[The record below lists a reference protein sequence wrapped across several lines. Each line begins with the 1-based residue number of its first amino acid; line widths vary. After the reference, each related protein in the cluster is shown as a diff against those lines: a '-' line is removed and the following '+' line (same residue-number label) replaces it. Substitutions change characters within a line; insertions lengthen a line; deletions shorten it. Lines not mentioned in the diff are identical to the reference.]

1 MAEPTQWEY
10 RAISVGSFWSEPKDE
25 ELEAVL
31 NELGLDGWEVVSV
44 VTHYGTNKVRVV
56 AKRPLSGSVRRQR
69 DWPG

>member
-25 ELEAVL
+25 QLENTL
-31 NELGLDGWEVVSV
+31 NELGAEGWEVVSAM
-44 VTHYGTNKVRVV
+44 THYGNNKVRVV
-56 AKRPLSGSVRRQR
+56 AKRPLSSSVRRQR